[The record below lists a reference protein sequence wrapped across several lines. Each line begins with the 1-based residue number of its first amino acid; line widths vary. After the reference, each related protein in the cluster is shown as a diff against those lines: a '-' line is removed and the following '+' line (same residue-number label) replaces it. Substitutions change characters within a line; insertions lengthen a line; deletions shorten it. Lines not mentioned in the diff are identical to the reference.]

1 MTSLQ
6 RNIQMQPDYCF
17 YATLLDAYQNYLNS
31 DKVWE
36 KYWGWSENPP
46 HTLEEFQEE
55 QFQSFINTLNRV
67 PFDSEAADR
76 GTAFNEVVDC
86 LIENRTSNKINV
98 EKLYPPKDDK
108 HELHTPAPYALKVEY
123 NNREFVFPLDLCWEF
138 ARYYEGAVT
147 QQYVEALLP
156 TKYGAVK
163 LYGYIDELMPDCVH
177 DIKTT
182 SSYSVGK
189 YKENFQHLVYPY
201 CLNMGGCKVNKF
213 EYNVV
218 EFSGKNHTTYT
229 ELYVYDE
236 ERDTK
241 RLREHCEDLICFI
254 NDNRHLITNKKIF
267 NIYE

>member
-1 MTSLQ
+1 MTNQ
-6 RNIQMQPDYCF
+6 PRNIQMQPDYCF

-31 DKVWE
+31 DKLYE
-36 KYWGWSENPP
+36 KYWGWSDNPP

-55 QFQSFINTLNRV
+55 QFQGFINTLNRV
-67 PFDSEAADR
+67 PFDSEAADK

-86 LIENRTSNKINV
+86 LIDNRTSNKIKV
-98 EKLYPPKDDK
+98 EKLYPPKDPK

-138 ARYYEGAVT
+138 ANYYKGAVT

-163 LYGYIDELMPDCVH
+163 LYGYIDELMSHSVH

-182 SSYSVGK
+182 GNYSVGK

-201 CLNMGGCKVNKF
+201 CLNMGGSKVDRF
-213 EYNVV
+213 EYNIV
-218 EFSGKNHTTYT
+218 EFGKTSYSTYT
-229 ELYVYDE
+229 ELYNFDF

-254 NDNRHLITNKKIF
+254 NDHKSLITNKKLF